1 MNAAKPYHHGNLRD
15 ALILAAAELIE
26 ESGSAEFS
34 LSDAARR
41 AGVSNAAPYRHFK
54 DKEALLRAVSELG
67 FYGLDVATRDVTD
80 RYEYGS
86 QACIVELGKSYI
98 RYLSARPAFFDL
110 MWGEEGRAARDA
122 IGDST
127 EHLRNGGF
135 WLFVNQVDAWL
146 EKHGLTDSDP
156 MDIAFKLWAMAIGI
170 CHLVINRNFERF
182 AEDIDPYQILAT
194 SSDAFLRG
202 LLSQP

>member
-98 RYLSARPAFFDL
+98 RYVSARPAFFDL

>member
-156 MDIAFKLWAMAIGI
+156 MDIAFKLWAMAVGI

>member
-98 RYLSARPAFFDL
+98 RYVSARPAFFDL

-182 AEDIDPYQILAT
+182 AEDIDPYQILAS